1 MKVPDRII
9 QKPEKKKEI
18 APGITDSGAPIVLGN
33 FKISLG
39 PNIDESGRAMI
50 HGELTEMY
58 SRIASRIGGIKEP
71 VNVRFISA
79 ENMGPM
85 VANYDTK
92 KDLITVTSNYYDKD
106 MIRNIVLANF
116 NAFTE
121 EEVTSLIEEYPKHLL
136 ASALCRYMINHID
149 SNAKDADSKNYWMKL
164 GLAEILAGSRYT
176 LRYRLLVAQKSI
188 DTQMA
193 KLSSLNMI
201 NSIFTEGYTTPAIIE
216 TATAQSYLMTSYLIK
231 KSGGLGKGCKQMMT
245 FISKIS
251 EGSDFDSAIK
261 EVFNTSSNDF
271 DKGWKEAAAW
281 AMQQGAPYE
290 W

>member
-1 MKVPDRII
+1 
-9 QKPEKKKEI
+9 
-18 APGITDSGAPIVLGN
+18 
-33 FKISLG
+33 
-39 PNIDESGRAMI
+39 
-50 HGELTEMY
+50 
-58 SRIASRIGGIKEP
+58 
-71 VNVRFISA
+71 
-79 ENMGPM
+79 
-85 VANYDTK
+85 
-92 KDLITVTSNYYDKD
+92 
-106 MIRNIVLANF
+106 
-116 NAFTE
+116 
-121 EEVTSLIEEYPKHLL
+121 
-136 ASALCRYMINHID
+136 
-149 SNAKDADSKNYWMKL
+149 MKL
-164 GLAEILAGSRYT
+164 GLAEIFAGSRYT

-251 EGSDFDSAIK
+251 EGSDFDSVIK